1 MATNKVEIG
10 FDLSGLPDSEFARLD
25 DAFFGILDAP
35 QTILGGAIYQDVT
48 PSVITYNVNRGKSRQ
63 LDRYQAGKAN
73 VTLDNNDRI
82 FDPLYGES
90 PYRGQL
96 IPKRALRI
104 TSNNVIQYEGL
115 IDDWDLTY
123 SPQGNSFAGIVASD
137 AFAQFA
143 NQTLAGGT
151 ATAQFTGE
159 RIATVLSNAGVQ
171 WPNTRVN
178 AETGLQFL
186 QADVINDGVGA
197 LAYLNT
203 ITDSEPGSLFI
214 GKAGDVVFKDRGA
227 ASAGTPIKFADDG
240 TGIPYQELAVVY
252 GAELLFNEVT
262 VERANGGTAIATNQ
276 ASQDE
281 YGILSLS
288 RTGLPLDN
296 DTSAENLAQY
306 LVSQFAEPEY
316 RFEAITIEIIDLP
329 PATQTSVLDLELG
342 DFVQVKFTPNN
353 IPPAID
359 RFAEVI
365 RISQTVTETSHK
377 ITFGLASTE
386 YNFWKLS
393 DFVFG
398 RLGNALA
405 Y

>member
-10 FDLSGLPDSEFARLD
+10 FDLSGLPDAEFARLD

-48 PSVITYNVNRGKSRQ
+48 PSVISYTLTRGKSRQ
-63 LDRYQAGKAN
+63 LDRYAAGKAN
-73 VTLDNNDRI
+73 VTLNNNDRL
-82 FDPLYGES
+82 FDPLYAAS
-90 PYRGQL
+90 PYRGQI
-96 IPKRALRI
+96 IPRRALRI
-104 TSNNVIQYEGL
+104 SSNDVIQYEGL
-115 IDDWDLTY
+115 IDDWDLDY

-137 AFAQFA
+137 AFNSLA
-143 NQTLAGGT
+143 NQTLVGGT
-151 ATAQFTGE
+151 VIAEQTGE
-159 RIATVLSNAGVQ
+159 RIVDVLANAGVK
-171 WPNTRVN
+171 WPADRVDV
-178 AETGLQFL
+178 ETGLQGL
-186 QADVINDGVGA
+186 QSEVLADGLGA
-197 LAYLNT
+197 LQYLNT
-203 ITDSEPGSLFI
+203 IADSEPGSLFI
-214 GKAGDVVFKDRGA
+214 SKAGSIVFRDRA
-227 ASAGTPIKFADDG
+227 ASSAGTPIVFADDG
-240 TGIPYQELAVVY
+240 TGIQYQSLAVVY
-252 GAELLFNEVT
+252 GAELLYNEVT
-262 VERANGGTAIATNQ
+262 VERKNGGTAV
-276 ASQDE
+276 ASDLDSQEE

-288 RTGLPLDN
+288 RNNLPLDN

-316 RFEAITIEIIDLP
+316 RFEAITIEIIDLAS
-329 PATQTSVLDLELG
+329 ATQTSILDLELG

-365 RISQTVTETSHK
+365 RINQTVTETSHR
-377 ITFGLASTE
+377 ITLGLASTE
-386 YNFWKLS
+386 YNFWRLS